1 MLTERVNICPNSVG
15 QVCPLR
21 QGCPLKPSATPE
33 SKGPAAFAALTFLSS
48 PTKGKPFGIPPE
60 MRKNPGTQPRIFP
73 FLARKHRP
81 HKYKIHMG
89 QFCVLHMESRAE
101 VSSILERHIVRQE
114 VQYVD
119 GVRVET
125 VWVPDNA
132 DASRVHLN
140 RELVSRTVTD
150 PSTGKAKTL
159 TIQQAVNRR
168 IEEAGIKKVR
178 SNQNTCI
185 EVIFSGSPE
194 TMCAMSQE
202 QVNNWANETLAWA
215 RGRWGYENVVSA
227 TLHCDE
233 KTPHMHVIVV
243 PIVQGQS
250 RRSASKEK
258 LDAAK
263 GMDTKKYKTDTTRNR
278 LCANEVYTK
287 PLLYGYHTSYAE
299 TVGEKYGL
307 SRGVRAE
314 LGSHKKHTS
323 SIEYNRMLAQEAAE
337 KERLIAE
344 LTSDYAAKVQVSAD
358 IDQDIVEKKQ
368 RQTKMESE
376 MKAVKDELVKVL
388 KESSSTLRVSG
399 NNLVVQF
406 DHMAKIVEPTKAEK
420 TVRDELKAEC
430 GKDRSEMDIK
440 GLHVHNY
447 NLNRLI
453 DRFSPVIKK
462 MSEKIVDIAESAKR
476 ARSAEMLKTGALKL
490 LVPKSQ
496 IEEIES
502 VQEMRQ
508 KVEEANAA
516 VKAANQA
523 RDNALH
529 EMRSALY
536 DKEKAEKKQ
545 KEAEDLR
552 KTHLDEAKMEGRRER
567 HKEWVEWKVKSYDPV
582 VAENKELKKELAET
596 KEELAQ
602 SQSDHEG
609 QAILTAMELIQKFGH
624 KTLEQAGLDMTTYPS
639 WNKAKRELGI
649 RVLPEPKQSQGPK
662 LKP

>member
-1 MLTERVNICPNSVG
+1 
-15 QVCPLR
+15 
-21 QGCPLKPSATPE
+21 
-33 SKGPAAFAALTFLSS
+33 
-48 PTKGKPFGIPPE
+48 
-60 MRKNPGTQPRIFP
+60 
-73 FLARKHRP
+73 
-81 HKYKIHMG
+81 
-89 QFCVLHMESRAE
+89 
-101 VSSILERHIVRQE
+101 
-114 VQYVD
+114 
-119 GVRVET
+119 
-125 VWVPDNA
+125 
-132 DASRVHLN
+132 
-140 RELVSRTVTD
+140 
-150 PSTGKAKTL
+150 
-159 TIQQAVNRR
+159 
-168 IEEAGIKKVR
+168 
-178 SNQNTCI
+178 
-185 EVIFSGSPE
+185 
-194 TMCAMSQE
+194 MCAMSQE

-344 LTSDYAAKVQVSAD
+344 LTSDYAAKVQISTN
-358 IDQDIVEKKQ
+358 IDQDIAEKKLL
-368 RQTKMESE
+368 QTKMEGE

-388 KESSSTLRVSG
+388 KESSDTLRVSG

-420 TVRDELKAEC
+420 TVRDDLKAEC
-430 GKDRSEMDIK
+430 GKDRSEMDMK
-440 GLHVHNY
+440 GLRQHNY
-447 NLNRLI
+447 HLNLLI

-462 MSEKIVDIAESAKR
+462 MSEKIVGIAESAKR

-490 LVPKSQ
+490 LVPKTQ

-516 VKAANQA
+516 VKAANQE
-523 RDNALH
+523 RDNALS

-545 KEAEDLR
+545 KAAEDLR
-552 KTHLDEAKMEGRRER
+552 KTHLDEAKMEGRKER

-596 KEELAQ
+596 REELAQ

-609 QAILTAMELIQKFGH
+609 QAILTAKELIQKFGH

-639 WNKAKRELGI
+639 WNKAKRELGM
-649 RVLPEPKQSQGPK
+649 RVLPEPRQSQGPK

>member
-1 MLTERVNICPNSVG
+1 
-15 QVCPLR
+15 
-21 QGCPLKPSATPE
+21 
-33 SKGPAAFAALTFLSS
+33 
-48 PTKGKPFGIPPE
+48 
-60 MRKNPGTQPRIFP
+60 
-73 FLARKHRP
+73 
-81 HKYKIHMG
+81 
-89 QFCVLHMESRAE
+89 MESRAE

-114 VQYVD
+114 IQYVN
-119 GVRVET
+119 GFRVET

-202 QVNNWANETLAWA
+202 QVNAWARDTLAWA
-215 RGRWGYENVVSA
+215 QDQWGKENIVSA

-243 PIVQGQS
+243 PIVQGPS

-263 GMDTKKYKTDTTRNR
+263 GLDTKKYKTDTTRNR
-278 LCANEVYTK
+278 LCANEVYTQ
-287 PLLYGYHTSYAE
+287 PRLYEYHTSYAE

-307 SRGVRAE
+307 SRGIRAE
-314 LGSHKKHTS
+314 LGSHKRHTS
-323 SIEYNRMLAQEAAE
+323 SIEYNRQLAEEAAE

-344 LTSDYAAKVQVSAD
+344 LTSDYAAKVQDSAN
-358 IDQDIVEKKQ
+358 IDQDLVAKKQ
-368 RQTKMESE
+368 MQIQMEGE

-388 KESSSTLRVSG
+388 KESSDTLRVSG

-420 TVRDELKAEC
+420 TVRDDLKAEC
-430 GKDRSEMDIK
+430 GKDRSEMDMK
-440 GLHVHNY
+440 DLRQHNY
-447 NLNRLI
+447 HLNLLI

-462 MSEKIVDIAESAKR
+462 MSEKIVGIAESAKR

-490 LVPKSQ
+490 LVPKTQ

-516 VKAANQA
+516 VKAANQE
-523 RDNALH
+523 RDNALS

-545 KEAEDLR
+545 KAAEDLR
-552 KTHLDEAKMEGRRER
+552 KTHLDEAKMEGRKER

-596 KEELAQ
+596 REELAQ

-609 QAILTAMELIQKFGH
+609 QAILTAKELIQKFGH

-639 WNKAKRELGI
+639 WNKAKRELGM
-649 RVLPEPKQSQGPK
+649 RVLPEPRQSQGPK

>member
-1 MLTERVNICPNSVG
+1 M
-15 QVCPLR
+15 
-21 QGCPLKPSATPE
+21 
-33 SKGPAAFAALTFLSS
+33 
-48 PTKGKPFGIPPE
+48 
-60 MRKNPGTQPRIFP
+60 
-73 FLARKHRP
+73 
-81 HKYKIHMG
+81 
-89 QFCVLHMESRAE
+89 
-101 VSSILERHIVRQE
+101 
-114 VQYVD
+114 
-119 GVRVET
+119 
-125 VWVPDNA
+125 NA
-132 DASRVHLN
+132 
-140 RELVSRTVTD
+140 
-150 PSTGKAKTL
+150 
-159 TIQQAVNRR
+159 
-168 IEEAGIKKVR
+168 
-178 SNQNTCI
+178 
-185 EVIFSGSPE
+185 
-194 TMCAMSQE
+194 
-202 QVNNWANETLAWA
+202 WAHDTLAWA
-215 RGRWGYENVVSA
+215 QARWGYENVVSA

-250 RRSASKEK
+250 RRTASKER

-263 GMDTKKYKTDTTRNR
+263 GVETRRYKTDTTRNR
-278 LCANEVYTK
+278 LCANEVYTQ
-287 PLLYGYHTSYAE
+287 PRLYEYHTSYAE

-307 SRGVRAE
+307 SRGIRAE
-314 LGSHKKHTS
+314 LGSHKRHTS
-323 SIEYNRMLAQEAAE
+323 SIEYNRQLAEEAAE

-344 LTSDYAAKVQVSAD
+344 LTSDYAAKVQDSAN
-358 IDQDIVEKKQ
+358 IDQDLVAKKQ
-368 RQTKMESE
+368 MQIQMEGE

-388 KESSSTLRVSG
+388 KESSDTLRVSG

-420 TVRDELKAEC
+420 TVRDDLKAEC
-430 GKDRSEMDIK
+430 GKDRSEMDMK
-440 GLHVHNY
+440 DLRQHNY
-447 NLNRLI
+447 HLNLLI

-462 MSEKIVDIAESAKR
+462 MSEKIVGIAESAKR

-490 LVPKSQ
+490 LVPKTQ

-516 VKAANQA
+516 VKAANQE
-523 RDNALH
+523 RDNALS

-545 KEAEDLR
+545 KAAEDLR
-552 KTHLDEAKMEGRRER
+552 KTHLDEAKMEGRKER

-596 KEELAQ
+596 REELAQ

-609 QAILTAMELIQKFGH
+609 QAILTAKELIQKFGH

-639 WNKAKRELGI
+639 WNKAKRELGM
-649 RVLPEPKQSQGPK
+649 RVLPEPRQSQGPK

>member
-1 MLTERVNICPNSVG
+1 
-15 QVCPLR
+15 
-21 QGCPLKPSATPE
+21 
-33 SKGPAAFAALTFLSS
+33 
-48 PTKGKPFGIPPE
+48 
-60 MRKNPGTQPRIFP
+60 
-73 FLARKHRP
+73 
-81 HKYKIHMG
+81 
-89 QFCVLHMESRAE
+89 MESRAE

-114 VQYVD
+114 IQFVN

-202 QVNNWANETLAWA
+202 QVNAWARDTLAWA
-215 RGRWGYENVVSA
+215 QNQWGKENIVSA

-263 GMDTKKYKTDTTRNR
+263 GLDTKKYKTDTTRNR
-278 LCANEVYTK
+278 LCANEVYTQ
-287 PLLYGYHTSYAE
+287 PRLYEYHTSYAE

-307 SRGVRAE
+307 SRGIRAE
-314 LGSHKKHTS
+314 LGSHKRHTS
-323 SIEYNRMLAQEAAE
+323 SIEYNRQLAEEAAE

-344 LTSDYAAKVQVSAD
+344 LTSDYAAKVQDSAN
-358 IDQDIVEKKQ
+358 IDQDLVAKKQ
-368 RQTKMESE
+368 MQIQMEGE

-388 KESSSTLRVSG
+388 KESSDTLRVSG

-420 TVRDELKAEC
+420 TVRDDLKAEC
-430 GKDRSEMDIK
+430 GKDRSEMDMK
-440 GLHVHNY
+440 GLRQHNY
-447 NLNRLI
+447 HLNLLI

-462 MSEKIVDIAESAKR
+462 MSEKIVGIAESAKR
-476 ARSAEMLKTGALKL
+476 ARSAEMLKTGAFKL
-490 LVPKSQ
+490 LVPKTQ

-516 VKAANQA
+516 VKAANQE
-523 RDNALH
+523 RDNALS

-545 KEAEDLR
+545 KAAEDLR
-552 KTHLDEAKMEGRRER
+552 KTHLDEAKMEGRKER

-596 KEELAQ
+596 REELAQ

-609 QAILTAMELIQKFGH
+609 QAILTAKELIQKFGH

-639 WNKAKRELGI
+639 WNKAKRELGM
-649 RVLPEPKQSQGPK
+649 RVLPEPRQSQGPK